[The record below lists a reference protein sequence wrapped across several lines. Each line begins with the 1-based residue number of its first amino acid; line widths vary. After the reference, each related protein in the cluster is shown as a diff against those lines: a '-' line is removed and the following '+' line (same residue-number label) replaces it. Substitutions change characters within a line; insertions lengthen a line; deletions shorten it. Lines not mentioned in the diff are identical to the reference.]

1 LAGLQPSSL
10 GNAVV
15 EHKAQR
21 HFEGLL
27 LPSLFIAIVY
37 SAAHEVPEMTIVP
50 HIVIA
55 MYIAV

>member
-1 LAGLQPSSL
+1 MAVLQPSSL

-27 LPSLFIAIVY
+27 FPSLFVAKAY
-37 SAAHEVPEMTIVP
+37 SAAHEVLKKTIVP
-50 HIVIA
+50 HIANA

>member
-1 LAGLQPSSL
+1 L
-10 GNAVV
+10 GKAVV

-27 LPSLFIAIVY
+27 LPSRFFAKAY
-37 SAAHEVPEMTIVP
+37 SAAHGVLKKTVVP
-50 HIVIA
+50 HIENA

>member
-1 LAGLQPSSL
+1 LAVLQPSSL

-27 LPSLFIAIVY
+27 LPSLFIAMIY
-37 SAAHEVPEMTIVP
+37 SAAHELPEGTIVP

>member
-1 LAGLQPSSL
+1 LD
-10 GNAVV
+10 NAVV

-27 LPSLFIAIVY
+27 LPSLFIAMVY
-37 SAAHEVPEMTIVP
+37 SAAHEVPDRTIVP
-50 HIVIA
+50 RIVIA

>member
-1 LAGLQPSSL
+1 V

-27 LPSLFIAIVY
+27 SPSLFLAMVY
-37 SAAHEVPEMTIVP
+37 SAAHEVRKKTIVP
-50 HIVIA
+50 HIVLA

>member
-1 LAGLQPSSL
+1 L

>member
-1 LAGLQPSSL
+1 L
-10 GNAVV
+10 GGVLV